1 MSPPPV
7 TLPPDPRATH
17 TGGAGGRSPSR
28 TRDLGVLALVTIAP
42 LWGYSWVVSKVALND
57 AGPFT
62 FISLSMSICVVF
74 LFSVL
79 VLTRRTLRPPPLGW
93 ILLIGLLQTFLFSG
107 LATLALAAGGAGKV
121 TVLVYTMPFWL
132 LVLAWLFLGERLRGA
147 QWPAVALAFTG
158 LVLVVRPWDIGGAL
172 GGLLACASGLAWAA
186 ASLVIKLLQRRMP
199 VDAIALAAWQMAFGV
214 VPLILLAALAEGGGP
229 RWTATFVGTVAYT
242 ALISNGLCWVL
253 WVLALRSLPAGA
265 AGMGTLAVPV
275 IGVAAAWIHLG
286 EAPALVEGAGMA
298 LIVVAL
304 AVLGAYGLR
313 AERGRTAMAGA
324 ESAAQA
330 VTD

>member
-1 MSPPPV
+1 MSNPPV
-7 TLPPDPRATH
+7 TPSAAPPAASSR
-17 TGGAGGRSPSR
+17 GAGGRSPAR

-42 LWGYSWVVSKVALND
+42 LWGYSWVVSKIALND

-62 FISLSMSICVVF
+62 FIAISMSICVLF
-74 LFSVL
+74 LFAVL
-79 VLTRRTLRPPPLGW
+79 VLTRRPLRPPPLGW

-107 LATLALAAGGAGKV
+107 LATLALSVGGAGKV

-132 LVLAWLFLGERLRGA
+132 LVLAWLVLGERLRGV
-147 QWPAVALAFTG
+147 QWPAVALAFAG

-186 ASLVIKLLQRRMP
+186 ASLLVKLLQRRMP
-199 VDAIALAAWQMAFGV
+199 VDAISLAAWQMAFGV
-214 VPLILLAALAEGGGP
+214 VPLILVAALLESGGP
-229 RWTATFVGTVAYT
+229 HWTVTFVGSVAYT
-242 ALISNGLCWVL
+242 ALVSNGLCWVL
-253 WVLALRSLPAGA
+253 WVLALRALPAGA

-275 IGVAAAWIHLG
+275 IGVAAAWIHL
-286 EAPALVEGAGMA
+286 EEVPAPVEGAGMA

-304 AVLGAYGLR
+304 AMLATYGLR
-313 AERGRTAMAGA
+313 SEPGRATAG
-324 ESAAQA
+324 EAAAAAPA